1 MQFKRCG
8 SVKIDVNKMNIDLLS
23 MSAHKF
29 YGPKG
34 IGALY
39 IRNGILVEPLIVG
52 GHQEMGLRAGTENV
66 PSIVGMGKAIEMA
79 SKNIEAYSRKLAYL
93 RDYFIVE
100 VQRNIPFVR
109 LNGHIYKRLPGNVN
123 LSIDGINNQTLM
135 LLLAEK
141 GIYCSGGSACSTGQ
155 KSASHVL
162 KAIGLPDDVA
172 NSSIRITFG
181 EENTI
186 DDVRYIVRA
195 LTEVVTR
202 LRNK

>member
-1 MQFKRCG
+1 MQFKQFG
-8 SVKIDVNKMNIDLLS
+8 SVKIDVKKMNIDLLS

-39 IRNGILVEPLIVG
+39 IKSGILLEPLIAG
-52 GHQEMGLRAGTENV
+52 GHQEKNIRAGTENV
-66 PSIVGMGKAIEMA
+66 PAIVGMGKAIEVA
-79 SKNIEAYSRKLAYL
+79 SKNIDAYSKKLAYL
-93 RDYFIVE
+93 RDYFVFEI
-100 VQRNIPFVR
+100 QRNISFVR

-123 LSIDGINNQTLM
+123 ISIEGVNNNTLM

-162 KAIGLPDDVA
+162 KAIGLPDEVA

-186 DDVRYIVRA
+186 DDVKYIVKS
-195 LTEVVTR
+195 LTEVVAR

>member
-1 MQFKRCG
+1 MLFRQCG
-8 SVKIDVNKMNIDLLS
+8 SVKIDVKKMNIDLLS

-39 IRNGILVEPLIVG
+39 IKNGILVEPLIVG
-52 GHQEMGLRAGTENV
+52 GHQENGLRAGTENV

-79 SKNIEAYSRKLAYL
+79 SKNIEMYSRKLAYL
-93 RDYFIVE
+93 RDYFVVE
-100 VQRNIPFVR
+100 VQRNIPFVK

-123 LSIDGINNQTLM
+123 LSIDGVNNHALM